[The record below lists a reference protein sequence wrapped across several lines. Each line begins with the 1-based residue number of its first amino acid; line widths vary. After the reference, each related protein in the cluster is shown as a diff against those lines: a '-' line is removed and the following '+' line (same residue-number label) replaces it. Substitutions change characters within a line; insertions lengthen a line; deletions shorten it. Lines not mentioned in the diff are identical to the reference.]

1 MNKTS
6 KFHRETQNNSAF
18 KIQHTY
24 KQIEIMFNTE
34 RKMCTR
40 NKLIFVDDPVKS
52 GPAEECGGPTPHC
65 RAMLRTDTSL
75 YRSVE
80 N

>member
-1 MNKTS
+1 
-6 KFHRETQNNSAF
+6 
-18 KIQHTY
+18 
-24 KQIEIMFNTE
+24 MFNTE